1 MHTATDATRAAVTPA
16 SEPSTTAAGEQE
28 PAFGRSEPFTIG
40 IEEELL
46 VVRDA
51 DHSLDPR
58 AAELRSLLGHKAAL
72 TRTDLYA
79 ALLEFATPVR
89 QAPAEAVED
98 LRGLRADAVAT
109 GAHLLGAGIHPA
121 EPFGHVRHI
130 DDDRYRRI
138 AHDMRGLVARAPTC
152 ALHVHVGMPDAST
165 AIRVTNGLRDHLPL
179 LQALSANSPFWH
191 GIDSGLAS
199 ARAALFRSAPRSE
212 IPRAFADW
220 DDYLASVAAILA
232 AGGLSDYTFLW
243 WDVRPHPRLG
253 TVEVRA
259 MDAQSSPRAVL
270 ALAALAQA
278 LAVHEAEQPP
288 RAWTPREALMESS
301 FRAARD
307 GVQASLL
314 HNGSLRPV
322 AQIAADVLAQVRPYA
337 RALHAEAAL
346 DEIRWLLATGG
357 GAARQRQ
364 AFARWGM
371 AGLLEI
377 LVAETDG
384 RRHRQG
390 AGPRRQRTGL
400 LHPPTVAEPAPRCP

>member
-1 MHTATDATRAAVTPA
+1 VTPV
-16 SEPSTTAAGEQE
+16 SEPSTTAATDEE
-28 PAFGRSEPFTIG
+28 PAFGCSEPYTIG

-79 ALLEFATPVR
+79 ALLEFASPVR
-89 QAPAEAVED
+89 RSPAEAVED
-98 LRGLRADAVAT
+98 LRGLSAAAVAT

-212 IPRAFADW
+212 IPRPFADW
-220 DDYLASVAAILA
+220 DDYLASMAAILA
-232 AGGLSDYTFLW
+232 AGELPDYTFVW

-259 MDAQSSPRAVL
+259 MDSQSSPRAVL
-270 ALAALAQA
+270 ALAALVQA
-278 LAVHEAEQPP
+278 LAVHEAEHPP

-307 GVQASLL
+307 GVQATLL

-322 AQIAADVLAQVRPYA
+322 AQITAEVLAQVRPPA

-346 DEIRWLLATGG
+346 DEVQWLLATGG
-357 GAARQRQ
+357 GGARQRQ

-371 AGLLEI
+371 PGLLEL

-384 RRHRQG
+384 R
-390 AGPRRQRTGL
+390 PRTARRS
-400 LHPPTVAEPAPRCP
+400 AA

>member
-1 MHTATDATRAAVTPA
+1 MHTATDPNRDAVTPI
-16 SEPSTTAAGEQE
+16 SEPSATAARREE
-28 PAFGRSEPFTIG
+28 PAFGCSEPFTLG

-46 VVRDA
+46 VVRDT

-58 AAELRSLLGHKAAL
+58 AAELRSMLGHKAAL

-79 ALLEFATPVR
+79 ALLEFASPVCR
-89 QAPAEAVED
+89 SPAEAVED
-98 LRGLRADAVAT
+98 LRGLRAAAVAT

-121 EPFGHVRHI
+121 EPFGHVLHI
-130 DDDRYRRI
+130 DDERYRRI
-138 AHDMRGLVARAPTC
+138 AHDMRGLAARAPTC
-152 ALHVHVGMPDAST
+152 ALHVHVGMPDAPT

-212 IPRAFADW
+212 IPRPFADW

-232 AGGLSDYTFLW
+232 AGGLPDYTFLW

-259 MDAQSSPRAVL
+259 MDSQSSPRAVM
-270 ALAALAQA
+270 ALAGLVQA
-278 LAVHEAEQPP
+278 LAVHEAEHPP
-288 RAWTPREALMESS
+288 RVWTPREALMESS
-301 FRAARD
+301 FRSARD

-322 AQIAADVLAQVRPYA
+322 AHITAEVLTQVRPHA

-346 DEIRWLLATGG
+346 DEVQWLLATGG

-371 AGLLEI
+371 AGLLEF

-384 RRHRQG
+384 R
-390 AGPRRQRTGL
+390 PRSARRS
-400 LHPPTVAEPAPRCP
+400 AA